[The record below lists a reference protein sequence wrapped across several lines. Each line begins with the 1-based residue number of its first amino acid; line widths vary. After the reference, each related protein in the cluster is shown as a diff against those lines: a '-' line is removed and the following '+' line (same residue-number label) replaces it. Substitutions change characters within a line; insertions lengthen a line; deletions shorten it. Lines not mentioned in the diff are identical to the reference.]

1 MQTWIS
7 HLICW
12 TSRIKQKHEKK
23 LMKNSFSVLISV
35 HLLKCSLSRHNGIIA
50 PNTKFFFF
58 FLLGFLRVLKLVQ
71 HKTKV
76 PSPRLQRK
84 THQKRRIWCLASTKD
99 NINMET
105 KFPHT
110 LISFYRLWEKGS
122 YPKWLFCIR
131 SLSIPSP
138 QLYFFW
144 VFIHAFNSSD
154 EWNWSIVF
162 AWK

>member
-1 MQTWIS
+1 MNIKNQTKAWKE
-7 HLICW
+7 
-12 TSRIKQKHEKK
+12 TYEKFF
-23 LMKNSFSVLISV
+23 FSSNQCTPFKVFSEQTQWDYCTEYQVL
-35 HLLKCSLSRHNGIIA
+35 
-50 PNTKFFFF
+50 FFF